1 MRLVSVNGAPVHEKA
16 VGEELLDRAA
26 TSSLPSALLAFV
38 KAPPRRL
45 TWLTPEP
52 SSSGNGTTTSS
63 RRSRSRSR
71 SRSRGRDGSFYSD
84 EGRMSPRRHAI
95 LDGGAELSPPR
106 SGGGAVGSVGAM
118 SALSASGAG
127 AALAMVEAGMLHC
140 AALPL
145 RCTLHTTLEAF
156 RYTHDRLPSNDRG
169 GCRSGGVLRLRAV
182 RCYDLYPLDELAKR
196 RKAQQALHFKA
207 RALDLYQAPPTTSV
221 RTQHTCTHTVLLH
234 DVDCTSFVP

>member
-16 VGEELLDRAA
+16 SGEELLDRAA
-26 TSSLPSALLAFV
+26 TSSLPSALLAFL

-63 RRSRSRSR
+63 RRSR

-95 LDGGAELSPPR
+95 LDGGAELSPR
-106 SGGGAVGSVGAM
+106 SGGGAVGSSGAM
-118 SALSASGAG
+118 SALSVSGAG

-140 AALPL
+140 AAALPL
-145 RCTLHTTLEAF
+145 RCTHVAAHYTLHWKPFVTTHM
-156 RYTHDRLPSNDRG
+156 T
-169 GCRSGGVLRLRAV
+169 
-182 RCYDLYPLDELAKR
+182 
-196 RKAQQALHFKA
+196 
-207 RALDLYQAPPTTSV
+207 
-221 RTQHTCTHTVLLH
+221 
-234 DVDCTSFVP
+234 DCL